1 MHDPVKFWP
10 AGCTSDQSLP
20 LYMTQRRHRVL
31 KLKLQVGDIHV
42 VLYNVL
48 CVCMTYVMYA
58 YRDTDKLKKN
68 GACNTLYENYSLR
81 RIPSTKLSFN
91 TTLSVLYSLSSLISF
106 NLTILKDVTVTVT
119 YIPSEVTDRTVVLVM
134 RCFCSVSGCKLHKM
148 LRPIAAR
155 QQWSSCFVLIPV
167 SLLLEIEHVFAPF
180 HSLKSFIY
188 AI

>member
-10 AGCTSDQSLP
+10 AGCTSDQSYHCIWRRDGIGFWSLNCKLAIFT
-20 LYMTQRRHRVL
+20 LYCTM
-31 KLKLQVGDIHV
+31 
-42 VLYNVL
+42 YS
-48 CVCMTYVMYA
+48 MTYVMYA